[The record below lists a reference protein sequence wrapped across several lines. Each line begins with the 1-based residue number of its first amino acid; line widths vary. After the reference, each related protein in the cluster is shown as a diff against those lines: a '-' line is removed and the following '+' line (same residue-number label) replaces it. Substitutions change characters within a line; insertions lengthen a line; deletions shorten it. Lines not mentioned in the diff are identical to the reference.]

1 MKTCRFSRDKQA
13 HRGDWVRTIDG
24 RETVRV
30 SRRLIAIAILVAAGY
45 VNPAR
50 GQAGATALVVELES
64 VVEYQ
69 VDTSD
74 LSKWGTNPNIT
85 QGSIAMGIGVGC
97 VGVPIMG
104 YADIVS
110 VNGRPARGTYS
121 VRGTA
126 LCMRPTPTPGLF
138 TISDTTWNSKRDE
151 TFEILQSDGITPVG
165 TIMTIGLN
173 SGSPTPP
180 GPRAGSHNYAIVGGT
195 GAFLGARG
203 QKGGANN
210 RLSSAIP
217 ERTASIT
224 EDPAKRRQ
232 NGGGHIASVLYVIP
246 MSRPE
251 IVITANG
258 PAITHA
264 SDFSLVSVSKPAAAG
279 EILSLFATGL
289 GPTRSTLDPGQPFP
303 SSPLAVVNSPVDV
316 TVNGKSADVL
326 AAVGY
331 PGAVDGYQVNFR
343 VPSDISSGAATIQ
356 ISAAWIPG
364 APVSIS
370 VK

>member
-1 MKTCRFSRDKQA
+1 MNRSA
-13 HRGDWVRTIDG
+13 
-24 RETVRV
+24 
-30 SRRLIAIAILVAAGY
+30 LAISILFAAGC
-45 VNPAR
+45 VSPAR
-50 GQAGATALVVELES
+50 GQANPATLVVELQN

-69 VDTSD
+69 VDTTD
-74 LSKWGTNPNIT
+74 LSKWGSNPNIT
-85 QGSIAMGIGVGC
+85 QGSIAQGKGVGC
-97 VGVPIMG
+97 AGVPIIG
-104 YADIVS
+104 YGDIVS
-110 VNGRPARGTYS
+110 VNGQPARGTYA
-121 VRGTA
+121 VRGTSV
-126 LCMRPTPTPGLF
+126 CMNPTPTAGAF

-180 GPRAGSHNYAIVGGT
+180 GPRAGNQNYTIVGGT
-195 GAFLGARG
+195 GAFFGVRG

-251 IVITANG
+251 VVLTANG
-258 PAITHA
+258 PAVAHS
-264 SDFSLVSVSKPAAAG
+264 SDFSLVSASKPAAAG
-279 EILSLFATGL
+279 EILCLFATGL
-289 GPTRSTLDPGQPFP
+289 GPTRTVLDPGQPFP
-303 SSPLAVVNSPVDV
+303 SSPLAVVNSPIDV
-316 TVNGKSADVL
+316 MVNGKSAEVL
-326 AAVGY
+326 GAVGY
-331 PGAVDGYQVNFR
+331 PGAVDTYQVNFR
-343 VPSDISSGAATIQ
+343 LPSDIPRGAATIQ

-364 APVSIS
+364 APVS
-370 VK
+370 VPVQ

>member
-1 MKTCRFSRDKQA
+1 MNRSA
-13 HRGDWVRTIDG
+13 
-24 RETVRV
+24 
-30 SRRLIAIAILVAAGY
+30 IAIAMLITAGY

-50 GQAGATALVVELES
+50 GQASPATLLVELEN

-85 QGSIAMGIGVGC
+85 QGGIAQGMGVGC
-97 VGVPIMG
+97 AGVPIIG
-104 YADIVS
+104 YGDIVP
-110 VNGRPARGTYS
+110 VNGQPARGTYA
-121 VRGTA
+121 VRGTSV
-126 LCMRPTPTPGLF
+126 CMSPTPTPGAF

-180 GPRAGSHNYAIVGGT
+180 GPRAGNQNYAIVGGT

-210 RLSSAIP
+210 RLSSAVP

-224 EDPAKRRQ
+224 EDPARRRQ

-251 IVITANG
+251 IVITADG
-258 PAITHA
+258 PAVTHS
-264 SDFSLVSVSKPAAAG
+264 SDFSLVSASKPAAAG

-289 GPTRSTLDPGQPFP
+289 GPTRTILDPGQAFP
-303 SSPLAVVNSPVDV
+303 SSPLAVVNSPIDV
-316 TVNGKSADVL
+316 TVNGESAEVL
-326 AAVGY
+326 GAVGY
-331 PGAVDGYQVNFR
+331 PGTSDNYQVNFR
-343 VPSDISSGAATIQ
+343 VPTDIGPGSAMIQ
-356 ISAAWIPG
+356 ISAAWIPS
-364 APVSIS
+364 AQVTIPVE
-370 VK
+370 